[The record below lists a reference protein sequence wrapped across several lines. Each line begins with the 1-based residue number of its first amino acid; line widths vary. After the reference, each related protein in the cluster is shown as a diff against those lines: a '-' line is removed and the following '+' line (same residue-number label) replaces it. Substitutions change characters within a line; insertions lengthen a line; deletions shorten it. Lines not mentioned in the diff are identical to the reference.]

1 MITGKDL
8 NYEIGNLSQVINN
21 SDIPIVERAQ
31 LKALV
36 LIIKLL
42 QGIRANQVTDL
53 KNQGINANIE
63 ANYVQVR
70 EE

>member
-42 QGIRANQVTDL
+42 QGIRANQVTEL
-53 KNQGINANIE
+53 KNQGIKTYNNE
-63 ANYVQVR
+63 NDVQVR